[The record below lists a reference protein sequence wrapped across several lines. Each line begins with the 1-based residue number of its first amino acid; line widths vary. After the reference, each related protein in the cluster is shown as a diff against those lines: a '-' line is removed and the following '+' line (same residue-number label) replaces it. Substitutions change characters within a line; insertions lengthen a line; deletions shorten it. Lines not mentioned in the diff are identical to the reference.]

1 MPLYI
6 TFHFI
11 NAYEEKDGDGR
22 VTALIADC
30 CEHNADTTILDKL
43 RIQNLR
49 SYTGKDVLPDAR
61 FHIRYFSMKCYVVEI
76 STIHIDILLINLFV
90 FIDAKTQGWKI
101 QNTIGWER
109 IWRIGRSIRPQ

>member
-1 MPLYI
+1 MVIYVFDVIVLKVASVEVPLFV

-11 NAYEEKDGDGR
+11 NAYEEKDEDGR

-49 SYTGKDVLPDAR
+49 SYTGEEDVLPDAR
-61 FHIRYFSMKCYVVEI
+61 
-76 STIHIDILLINLFV
+76 
-90 FIDAKTQGWKI
+90 
-101 QNTIGWER
+101 
-109 IWRIGRSIRPQ
+109 